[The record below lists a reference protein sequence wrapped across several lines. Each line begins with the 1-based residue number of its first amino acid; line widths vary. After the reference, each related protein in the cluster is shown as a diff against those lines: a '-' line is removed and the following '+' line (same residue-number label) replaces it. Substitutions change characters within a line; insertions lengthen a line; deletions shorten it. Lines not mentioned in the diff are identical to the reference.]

1 MINAVKLK
9 KVYINRNILK
19 KSEKIAAVEDFTL
32 SIKENEIVG
41 LVGESGSG
49 KSTVARLLIGL
60 EKPDFGKILCNNID
74 LRRESQYIFQNPY
87 SSLNPRLKIGK
98 SVEEP
103 LVIHKIGSSG
113 ERKRKVY
120 ETLEECGLKAEYY
133 NRYPHEL
140 SGGQCQRAA
149 IARALVLKPK
159 FLIADEP
166 TSSLDVSIQAQI
178 LNLLKKLHEKFM
190 LTMLFISH
198 DLSVIR
204 FIAEKIVVMH
214 NGRIVEVNDNETF
227 FKTPQHQYSKKLL
240 NAMPGAEG

>member
-1 MINAVKLK
+1 MINAVNLK
-9 KVYINRNILK
+9 KIYINRNIFK
-19 KSEKIAAVEDFTL
+19 KSEKIVAVDNFTL
-32 SIKENEIVG
+32 SIEENEIVG

-49 KSTVARLLIGL
+49 KSTVAKLLIGL
-60 EKPDFGKILCNNID
+60 EKTDFGEIISNNID
-74 LRRESQYIFQNPY
+74 IKRESQYIFQNPY
-87 SSLNPRLKIGK
+87 SSLNPRIKIGK
-98 SVEEP
+98 SIEEP
-103 LVIHKIGSSG
+103 LIIHKIGTSK
-113 ERKRKVY
+113 ERKKKVY
-120 ETLEECGLKAEYY
+120 ETLEECGLNAEYY

-204 FIAEKIVVMH
+204 FIADKIVVMQ
-214 NGRIVEVNDNETF
+214 GGKIIEINDTESF
-227 FKTPQHQYSKKLL
+227 FENPVHTYSKKLL
-240 NAMPGAEG
+240 NAMPGSD